1 MRIQYL
7 FEHAAERFLGRP
19 LQPNEDYSDEEYTDI
34 ESELRKL
41 QLNLTLVWKLQWQP
55 QDVQPQSASIDVI
68 FSFVVA
74 GPELH
79 IVYLLILCTNTIILN
94 LYRFAKR

>member
-41 QLNLTLVWKLQWQP
+41 QLNLTLV
-55 QDVQPQSASIDVI
+55 
-68 FSFVVA
+68 
-74 GPELH
+74 
-79 IVYLLILCTNTIILN
+79 
-94 LYRFAKR
+94 